1 LVQRDDTARTARLF
15 IPVLRIKYPSIGRGR
30 LLPTASQPAS
40 SNQANC
46 SPNTVPEYEEILHR
60 SQNQLRNGREH
71 HTFADRARVTVDRLQ
86 LARRSNLPLA
96 ESLNGITSRAPRT
109 RRDARGSPC
118 GLSVDAVRRRRR
130 VPNPRMSHTT
140 STMPQIRMD
149 ILDEER
155 NASWALQHESLDQ
168 IRFGLP

>member
-1 LVQRDDTARTARLF
+1 LKYQRAFPPNGSGLLTASLPLATLQSRGQTPSHLLG
-15 IPVLRIKYPSIGRGR
+15 LR
-30 LLPTASQPAS
+30 SQPAS

-96 ESLNGITSRAPRT
+96 ESLNDITSRAPRT

-155 NASWALQHESLDQ
+155 NTS
-168 IRFGLP
+168 